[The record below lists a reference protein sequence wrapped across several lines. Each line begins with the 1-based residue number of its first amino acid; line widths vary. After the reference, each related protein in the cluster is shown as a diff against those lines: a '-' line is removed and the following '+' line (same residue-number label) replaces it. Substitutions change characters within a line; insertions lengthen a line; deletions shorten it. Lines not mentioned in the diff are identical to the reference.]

1 MPNYRRVHGGQKARE
16 KDQGRQ
22 KIQGRAGREEEAL
35 MDRDRAT
42 LIVVVVASVVIVLLM
57 VLIVFDDTAI
67 PRVRQPV
74 PPVAGAPR

>member
-1 MPNYRRVHGGQKARE
+1 
-16 KDQGRQ
+16 
-22 KIQGRAGREEEAL
+22 

-67 PRVRQPV
+67 PRVPQPV